1 VKRRSTE
8 VFSMSFLDV
17 ICCGFGAVILFY
29 MIISAQS
36 GVERIRRTDDLSS
49 QVTLLDE
56 QVESGRR
63 NLVELKNTLERT
75 RSETVSATS
84 RATRMI
90 ETLKRSRDEG
100 AQYEDET
107 VARRERIEK
116 LKADVKSLEEANR
129 RLEASARVETPK
141 AERAGAGRV
150 LADRRFITGLKLKGR
165 RILILLDRS
174 ASMLDDDLV
183 NIIRL
188 RNSADTA
195 KRTALKWQRAVAVT
209 EWLSSQ
215 LPPGA
220 EYQIYGFN
228 TQPAPLL
235 EGTAGDWLAASDSAQ
250 LAKVMRALEATVPQD
265 GTSLTNAL
273 RVLREMNPAPD
284 QVVLITDGL
293 PTQGATPPA
302 LRKYIDWSGR
312 AKLFDEAVRGFG
324 KRTPIDVVLLPMRG
338 DVQAPHRFWTLARN
352 TGGAFLMPSP
362 DWP

>member
-1 VKRRSTE
+1 
-8 VFSMSFLDV
+8 MSFLDV

-36 GVERIRRTDDLSS
+36 GVERIRKTDDLTS
-49 QVTLLDE
+49 QVSKLEE
-56 QVESGRR
+56 QVENGRR
-63 NLVELKNTLERT
+63 NLVELKNTLEKT

-100 AQYEDET
+100 AQYEDDT
-107 VARRERIEK
+107 VAKRERIEK

-129 RLEASARVETPK
+129 RLEASAQVEMPK

-165 RILILLDRS
+165 RILVLVDRS

-183 NIIRL
+183 NVIRL
-188 RNSADTA
+188 RNSSEAA
-195 KRTALKWQRAVAVT
+195 KRAAPKWQRAVAVT
-209 EWLSSQ
+209 EWLGSQ

-220 EYQIYGFN
+220 YYQIYGFN
-228 TQPAPLL
+228 TEAKPLL
-235 EGTAGDWLAASDSAQ
+235 EGTAGTWLAASDQAQ
-250 LAKVMRALEATVPQD
+250 LTKALRMLDSTLPQD
-265 GTSLTNAL
+265 GTSLANAL
-273 RVLREMNPAPD
+273 KVLRELNPAPD

-293 PTQGATPPA
+293 PTQGPTPPA
-302 LRKYIDWSGR
+302 LRKFVDAGGR
-312 AKLFDEAVRGFG
+312 ARFFDEATRGFG